1 MDPDHEAFKKRQNS
15 SAVHTW
21 LELTRTGSIE
31 NSADALNQSCT
42 NLKSDFQD
50 KKQLHFNV
58 EKVIKMCGIVGYIGT
73 KQAQEVLLE
82 GLSRLEYR
90 GYDSAGIATI
100 EKNVI
105 RVEKKK
111 GRLQNLMDF
120 LEKKPFRGTVG
131 IGHTRWATHGVPS
144 DENAHPHFSLNK
156 EIAVVHNGIIEN
168 YMALRDE
175 LTGLGHR
182 FISDTDTEVVAHLL
196 NELYTG
202 DIVETVQIALK
213 RIRGSYALGILCA
226 KEPDKI
232 VAVRKDS
239 PLIVGLGK
247 GENFIASD
255 IPAILKYTK
264 EVYLLDNGEM
274 AVLTKN
280 EVTILNAAGETI
292 DKDVF
297 VVDWDPGDAEKGGYD
312 HFMMKE
318 MMEQPKA
325 MRDAITGR
333 CAEEGAFF
341 SGLHLDEEMMKH
353 INRIQIVACGT
364 AFHAGMVGKYYFEK
378 FARISVEMEPASEY
392 RYKNPIVDKNTLLI
406 VISQSGET
414 ADTLAAIR
422 LAKDKGAWVLAITN
436 VVGSSIA
443 RESHDVIYTNAGPEI
458 AVAST
463 KAYVTQV
470 GCMLLLAS
478 YLGQLNEKLGKKDAV
493 RVCNGLAKTPELIEM
508 VLDTQEKIKKFADA
522 NHEIHDLF
530 YMGRGLDYYTCLE
543 GSLKLKEISYIH
555 SEAFAAGELKHGPI
569 ALIEDGT
576 IVVAVCTQEHVFE
589 KMLSNIK
596 EVKARGA
603 YVLAIVQESHE
614 EIGSEVD
621 EVWVIPKM
629 DDDITPIPTVVYLQ
643 LMAYYL
649 AVARECDVDKPKNLA
664 KSVTVE

>member
-1 MDPDHEAFKKRQNS
+1 
-15 SAVHTW
+15 
-21 LELTRTGSIE
+21 
-31 NSADALNQSCT
+31 
-42 NLKSDFQD
+42 
-50 KKQLHFNV
+50 
-58 EKVIKMCGIVGYIGT
+58 MCGIVGYIGD
-73 KQAQEVLLE
+73 KQAQKVLLE

-100 EKNVI
+100 ENGVI
-105 RVEKKK
+105 HVEKKK
-111 GRLQNLMDF
+111 GRLKNLEDF
-120 LEKKPFRGTVG
+120 LAKEPLMGNVG

-144 DENAHPHFSLNK
+144 DVNAHPHCSLNN

-168 YMALRDE
+168 YMALKDE
-175 LTGLGHR
+175 LKSLGHQ
-182 FISDTDTEVVAHLL
+182 FISDTDTEVIAHLL

-202 DIVETVQIALK
+202 DIVETIQIAMK
-213 RIRGSYALGILCA
+213 RLRGSYALGILCA
-226 KEPDKI
+226 NEPDKI
-232 VAVRKDS
+232 IAVRKDS

-255 IPAILKYTK
+255 IPAILKHTK
-264 EVYLLDNGEM
+264 NVYLLENGEM
-274 AVLTKN
+274 AILTKN
-280 EVTILNAAGETI
+280 DIKVLNAKGETVN
-292 DKDVF
+292 KEVF
-297 VVDWDPGDAEKGGYD
+297 VVNWDPGDAEKGGYD

-325 MRDAITGR
+325 MNDAIIGR
-333 CAEEGAFF
+333 CNGDRVSFN
-341 SGLHLDEEMMKH
+341 GLHLDSEMMKH

-364 AFHAGMVGKYYFEK
+364 AYHAGMVGKYYFEK
-378 FARISVEMEPASEY
+378 FARVSVEIEAASEY

-422 LAKDKGAWVLAITN
+422 LAKDKGAWVLAVTN

-443 RESHDVIYTNAGPEI
+443 REAQDVIYTNAGPEI

-463 KAYVTQV
+463 KAYVTQL

-478 YLGQLNEKLGKKDAV
+478 YLGQLNGNLGKNDAA
-493 RVCNGLAKTPELIEM
+493 RLCRGLSITSGLIET
-508 VLDTQEKIKKFADA
+508 VLDNQDKIKKFADA
-522 NHEIHDLF
+522 NHKIYDLF
-530 YMGRGLDYYTCLE
+530 YLGRGLDYCTCLE

-555 SEAFAAGELKHGPI
+555 SEAYAAGELKHGPI
-569 ALIEDGT
+569 ALIDEGT
-576 IVVAVCTQEHVFE
+576 IVVAVCTQKHVFE

-603 YVLAIVQESHE
+603 YVLAIVQQAHE
-614 EIGSEVD
+614 EIESEVD
-621 EVWVIPKM
+621 EVWTIPNM

-643 LMAYYL
+643 LLAYFL
-649 AVARECDVDKPKNLA
+649 AVARDCDVDKPKNLA